1 MIRYSFLFT
10 LVLLLNS
17 CSFETKKTP
26 SAKTSKV
33 FDSIQTIELI
43 HTKLF
48 SNQLSRNWNVMIY
61 LPPHYYSDSTKNFD
75 VLYLLHGHGGNETI
89 WMGSGEIKSMIDNLI
104 LSDSI
109 KDFIIV
115 MPDGGNSWFVDGV
128 EKMES
133 AIIKDLMPTIQKN
146 YRLRTDF
153 EATSIGGMSAGGYGS
168 LRFILKYPELFQ
180 NAILMSPASYLPFP
194 DATSFARSD
203 VASFRDIN
211 GNFSNSK
218 WTEYNYPNYW
228 QSFDKSKKSPHHF
241 YLSVGT
247 SDGFTGIIKSVNEHL
262 PIELNKRKDKLTYQ
276 IQNYEGGH
284 EMNVWKQALK
294 NAVLTIY
301 KKK

>member
-1 MIRYSFLFT
+1 MIRFLLFAP
-10 LVLLLNS
+10 LLIVLCS
-17 CSFETKKTP
+17 CSQVPQQKTEVSKKEE
-26 SAKTSKV
+26 SLNKTN
-33 FDSIQTIELI
+33 ELI
-43 HTKLF
+43 HTSLF
-48 SNQLSRNWNVMIY
+48 SNQLNRNWNVMIY
-61 LPPHYYSDSTKNFD
+61 LPPNYHSDSLKHFD
-75 VLYLLHGHGGNETI
+75 VLYLLHGHGGNETS
-89 WMGSGEIKSMIDNLI
+89 WMGSSEIKTMIDHLI

-133 AIIKDLMPTIQKN
+133 AIIKDLVTTINKN
-146 YRLRTDF
+146 YRINQDF

-180 NAILMSPASYLPFP
+180 NAILMSPASYFPFP

-203 VASFRDIN
+203 VASFRDLN

-228 QSFDKSKKSPHHF
+228 KSFDKSKKSPHHF

-247 SDGFTGIIKSVNEHL
+247 SDGFTGIIKSLNEHL
-262 PIELNKRKDKLTYQ
+262 PIELNKRKDKLTYE
-276 IQNYEGGH
+276 IQNYKGGH

-294 NAVLTIY
+294 RAILKIY
-301 KKK
+301 KK

>member
-1 MIRYSFLFT
+1 MKKILFFLSI
-10 LVLLLNS
+10 LLIYS
-17 CSFETKKTP
+17 CSQETKQKIDNLSAVKTDI
-26 SAKTSKV
+26 SSN
-33 FDSIQTIELI
+33 ELI
-43 HTKLF
+43 HTSLF
-48 SNQLSRNWNVMIY
+48 SNQLNLNWNVMIY
-61 LPPHYYSDSTKNFD
+61 LPPNYYSDSLKHFD
-75 VLYLLHGHGGNETI
+75 VLYLLHGHGGNETS
-89 WMGSGEIKSMIDNLI
+89 WMGSGEIKTMIDNLI

-133 AIIKDLMPTIQKN
+133 AIFKDLLQTINKN
-146 YRLRTDF
+146 YRINQDF

-194 DATSFARSD
+194 DASSFARSD
-203 VASFRDIN
+203 VASFRDLN

-228 QSFDKSKKSPHHF
+228 KSFDKSKKSPHHF

-262 PIELNKRKDKLTYQ
+262 PIELNKRKDKLTYE

-294 NAVLTIY
+294 RAILKIY
-301 KKK
+301 KK